1 MVDGYFVGLLW
12 SFVLGASIL
21 LWPVSSLHK
30 SALLLV
36 WLAKIVTSLGVMLIF
51 EIHYEGAVDGVVYYY
66 KSTTGSFAWEDFIF
80 GEGSANILNFSRL
93 YQMIFPDSYH
103 AMKITVSMVGMIG
116 VYIFFRAAILF
127 LEKDDIRI
135 FYVLALYPTIL
146 FWTSLIAKDSF
157 VLLGVAFY
165 AYGVV
170 GWSKF
175 GQMRYLLWGAF
186 GLWFATFM
194 RLWYGPILL
203 APLIIFFLNKKSGW
217 MSKIIFA
224 VIVVFSLSLLS
235 SKFSET
241 FKIENTEDL
250 LKETSN
256 VSQNF
261 AHGGSAQKVET
272 VTSPAQMVAMM
283 PFGLFTALFRPL
295 PGEILNPFGLIA
307 GLENLFLLWL
317 LYGAIKNIQIKDITE
332 PVILWAIAL
341 IVIWGSIYGF
351 VSMGNLGSAV
361 RYRVPILPIL
371 VALVFYLYFKSSYQI
386 SKVKFKS
393 SKFLKNKKLIFKVK
407 V

>member
-21 LWPVSSLHK
+21 LWPVSSQHK

-36 WLAKIVTSLGVMLIF
+36 WLAKIFTSLGVMLVF

-66 KSTTGSFAWEDFIF
+66 KSTTDSFSWENFMF
-80 GEGSANILNFSRL
+80 GEGTTNIINFAIL

-116 VYIFFRAAILF
+116 VYIFYRASILY
-127 LEKDDIRI
+127 LEQDDIRI
-135 FYVLALYPTIL
+135 FYALALYPTIL

-170 GWSKF
+170 GWHKF
-175 GQMRYLLWGAF
+175 GQTRYLLWGAF
-186 GLWFATFM
+186 GVWFASFM
-194 RLWYGPILL
+194 RLWYGPILV

-224 VIVVFSLSLLS
+224 VIVVFSLFILS
-235 SKFSET
+235 SIFSERL
-241 FKIENTEDL
+241 KIENTEDL
-250 LKETSN
+250 MKQTN
-256 VSQNF
+256 NISQSF
-261 AHGGSAQKVET
+261 VQGGSGQAVET
-272 VTSPAQMVAMM
+272 VSSPAQMIALM

-295 PGEILNPFGLIA
+295 PGEILNAFGLIA
-307 GLENLFLLWL
+307 GFENLFLLWL
-317 LYGAIKNIQIKDITE
+317 LYSAMKNIQIKDITE

-341 IVIWGSIYGF
+341 IIIWGSIYGF
-351 VSMGNLGSAV
+351 ASMGNLGSAV
-361 RYRVPILPIL
+361 RYRVPILPLL
-371 VALVFYLYFKSSYQI
+371 VALLLYLYFKSSYQI
-386 SKVKFKS
+386 SKVKFKG
-393 SKFLKNKKLIFKVK
+393 SKFLKNKKLIFKIK